1 MRQIVFEEITVRITG
16 GTDGNGG
23 GDGPVAIFL
32 HGYGAGGDDLVPL
45 GTEINTGQPFRYLFP
60 AAPLVLAG
68 GFMPSRAWWHIDWE
82 ARERQ
87 VAQHGMLDLSGEEP
101 EGLEPVRHWLIRFVN
116 ALPQLLDGPVDKV
129 VLGGFS
135 QGAMLACDTA
145 LRSDLALAGL
155 VLLSPTLLAEEV
167 WRQRAP
173 KRAGL
178 ELFMSHGSADPVLPY
193 AMSDTLQT
201 LLTGAGLKTTWTPFT
216 GGHEIPLPVIRR
228 LGWFLDGTVETGRP

>member
-23 GDGPVAIFL
+23 GNGPAAIFL

-45 GTEINTGQPFRYLFP
+45 GSEINTRQPFRYLFP

-68 GFMPSRAWWHIDWE
+68 GFEPSRAWWHIDWE

-87 VAQHGMLDLSGEEP
+87 VSQQGILDLSGEEP
-101 EGLEPVRHWLIRFVN
+101 DGLEAVRGWLTRFISH
-116 ALPQLLDGPVDKV
+116 LPQLPDGPADQV

-155 VLLSPTLLAEEV
+155 VLLSPTLLARTVWEEA
-167 WRQRAP
+167 AP

-178 ELFMSHGSADPVLPY
+178 PLFMSHGSADPVLPY
-193 AMSDTLQT
+193 VMSDRLRE
-201 LLTGAGLKTTWTPFT
+201 LLMGAGLKLTWTAFT

-228 LGWFLDGTVETGRP
+228 LGWFLDEAVRVC